1 MVLKRNV
8 SEMEQHPILSIKD
21 VSYRYDLRNEDYALS
36 QISLDVKRGEWLTV
50 LGENGSGKSTLAR
63 LIVGLAEPEFGSIQF
78 NGQTMTA
85 ETKSTYWEKVGIVF
99 QNPDNQLIG
108 TTVQD
113 DVAFSLEN
121 LDMSYEEMKQR
132 VSDALKQVGMY
143 ESREKDPSQLSGG
156 QKQRVA
162 IAGVLALEPELMI
175 FDEAFIMLDPKSRN
189 NLLSELKEIQKENGL
204 TIISITHDHNEA
216 DLADRLL
223 LLAGGKI
230 IDQGDPRTVF
240 TRNRYVQPPFAE
252 QFRRKLVQRGISVPD
267 DYMSN
272 DELVEWLCK

>member
-1 MVLKRNV
+1 MKQ
-8 SEMEQHPILSIKD
+8 QHPILTIKN
-21 VSYRYDLRNEDYALS
+21 VSFRYDLRHEDYALS
-36 QISLDVKRGEWLTV
+36 DVSLVVSKGEWLTI

-99 QNPDNQLIG
+99 QNPDNQFIG

-121 LDMSYEEMKQR
+121 LNMNYDEMKQR
-132 VSDALKQVGMY
+132 VSNALKQVGMY
-143 ESREKDPSQLSGG
+143 ELREKDPYQLSGG

-175 FDEAFIMLDPKSRN
+175 FDEAFIMLDPKSRRR
-189 NLLSELKEIQKENGL
+189 LLSELKAIQKEIGL
-204 TIISITHDHNEA
+204 TIISITHEPNEA

-223 LLAGGKI
+223 LLTAGKV

-240 TRNRYVQPPFAE
+240 DRNRQIQPPFAE
-252 QFRRKLVQRGISVPD
+252 QFRRELESRELSVSS
-267 DYMSN
+267 DYMS
-272 DELVEWLCK
+272 DEELVEWLCK